1 MMDVMEVLSHGWTP
15 LDFPVGSFFTDVNDR
30 SGERGWRMDVKGG
43 FGEEF
48 GCFEAEEVGAG

>member
-1 MMDVMEVLSHGWTP
+1 MDVMEVLSHGWTP
-15 LDFPVGSFFTDVNDR
+15 LDFPVGSFFTDVNVR

-48 GCFEAEEVGAG
+48 GCFETEEVGAG